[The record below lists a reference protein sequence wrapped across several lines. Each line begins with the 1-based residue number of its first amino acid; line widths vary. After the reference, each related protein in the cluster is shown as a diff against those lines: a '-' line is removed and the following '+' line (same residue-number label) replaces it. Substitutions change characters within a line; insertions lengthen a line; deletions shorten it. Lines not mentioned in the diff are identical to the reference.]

1 MDNVIE
7 ISSLYFSYGNKQ
19 VLNNLS
25 LSIPRGKVVCLMG
38 QNGSGKT
45 TLIDIIMGLN
55 KFVEGNI
62 HINNKDI
69 KGLKT
74 IDIAKQIA
82 YVPQIHKITF
92 PYTVKEVVLMGRT
105 AYMGLFGGPKKKDD
119 EIVMNALKMVGI
131 EDYADRPYSQ
141 LSGGEIKLVLL
152 ARALGQGTDIIVM
165 DEPTAHLD
173 LKNELLFLETVSK
186 IVSEDNKTVLIATH
200 SPEHAFYFERLKTD
214 VEAALMKDGQIYKIG
229 VPSDI
234 ITKESIKDVFN
245 VDADIITTTN
255 EEGIE
260 EKTICLRNTINEEC
274 K

>member
-55 KFVEGNI
+55 KFIEGNI
-62 HINNKDI
+62 HINDKDI

-92 PYTVKEVVLMGRT
+92 PYTVKEVVMMGRT

-131 EDYADRPYSQ
+131 EDYEDRPYSQ

-255 EEGIE
+255 DDGIE
-260 EKTICLRNTINEEC
+260 EKTICLRNTINEES

>member
-62 HINNKDI
+62 HINDKDI

-92 PYTVKEVVLMGRT
+92 PYTVKEVVMMGRT

-255 EEGIE
+255 DDGIE
-260 EKTICLRNTINEEC
+260 EKTICLRNTINEES

>member
-62 HINNKDI
+62 HINDKDI
-69 KGLKT
+69 KGIKT
-74 IDIAKQIA
+74 IEIAKQIA

-92 PYTVKEVVLMGRT
+92 PYTVKEVVMMGRT

-186 IVSEDNKTVLIATH
+186 IVSEENKTVLIATH

-255 EEGIE
+255 DDGIE
-260 EKTICLRNTINEEC
+260 EKTICLRNTINEES

>member
-214 VEAALMKDGQIYKIG
+214 VEAALMKDRQIYKIG

-255 EEGIE
+255 DDGIE
-260 EKTICLRNTINEEC
+260 EKTICLRNTINEES

>member
-55 KFVEGNI
+55 NFVEGNI

-92 PYTVKEVVLMGRT
+92 PYTVKEVVMMGRT

-200 SPEHAFYFERLKTD
+200 SLEHAFYFERLKTD

-245 VDADIITTTN
+245 LDADIITTTN
-255 EEGIE
+255 DDGIE
-260 EKTICLRNTINEEC
+260 EKTICLRNTINEES